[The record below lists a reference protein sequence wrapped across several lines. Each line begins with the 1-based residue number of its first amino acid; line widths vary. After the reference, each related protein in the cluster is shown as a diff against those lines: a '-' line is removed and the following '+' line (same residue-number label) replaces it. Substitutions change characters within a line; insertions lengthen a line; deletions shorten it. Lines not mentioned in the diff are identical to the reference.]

1 MKIKTTMS
9 LVILLLSCVASAE
22 TIIFKT
28 QKIPSKYTN
37 FSGTIP
43 FIQGKGFEKIN
54 QQIKHELLADDATR
68 IDFSSESL
76 YQDQN
81 YLSIQIHLEIEGGRS
96 YYREKYY
103 VIDLKNKQFVTLP
116 QILKKYQ
123 LSASQ
128 ISNEIAKQLDPCVEE
143 QKSAITE
150 NCDSADLQYLYR
162 DYAEDRKIIDL
173 KKADGF
179 YLNKD
184 ILGISFDTGPFSVP
198 FEYNIKTKQ
207 LN

>member
-1 MKIKTTMS
+1 
-9 LVILLLSCVASAE
+9 
-22 TIIFKT
+22 
-28 QKIPSKYTN
+28 
-37 FSGTIP
+37 
-43 FIQGKGFEKIN
+43 
-54 QQIKHELLADDATR
+54 
-68 IDFSSESL
+68 
-76 YQDQN
+76 
-81 YLSIQIHLEIEGGRS
+81 
-96 YYREKYY
+96 
-103 VIDLKNKQFVTLP
+103 VIDLKKKQFVTLP

-128 ISNEIAKQLDPCVEE
+128 ISSDIAKQLDPCIEQ
-143 QKSAITE
+143 QKSAIAE

-184 ILGISFDTGPFSVP
+184 ILGISFDAGPFSVP

-207 LN
+207 LD

>member
-1 MKIKTTMS
+1 MKIKTTLS
-9 LVILLLSCVASAE
+9 LATLLLSSVASAE
-22 TIIFKT
+22 TITLKT
-28 QKIPSKYTN
+28 QAISPKYAN
-37 FSGTIP
+37 FSGDIP

-54 QQIKHELLADDATR
+54 QQIRQELLADETSR

-76 YQDQN
+76 YQDQD
-81 YLSIQIHLEIEGGRS
+81 YLSVRIHLEVEGGRS

-128 ISNEIAKQLDPCVEE
+128 ISSEIAKQLDPCIEQ
-143 QKSAITE
+143 QKSAIAE

-162 DYAEDRKIIDL
+162 DYEEDRKIIDL

-184 ILGISFDTGPFSVP
+184 ILGISFDAGPFSVP

-207 LN
+207 LE